1 MKFIG
6 LLLDA
11 ECSTREI
18 VDATSVESEGFS
30 QKENLL
36 WENPLPI
43 CIFLY
48 LHYVTVWY
56 TPDYST
62 RRTLPLA
69 ASEVFV
75 FRQPDPDRGSF
86 LALRG
91 HPNPAIEGHLKTGHE

>member
-36 WENPLPI
+36 WENPLP
-43 CIFLY
+43 FAFFFAFFS
-48 LHYVTVWY
+48 LHYVMVWY
-56 TPDYST
+56 TLRYST
-62 RRTLPLA
+62 RRTLPSPPA
-69 ASEVFV
+69 RFFV

-86 LALRG
+86 LAANFV
-91 HPNPAIEGHLKTGHE
+91 H